1 MLTLR
6 NLFGLAGMSK
16 KKNLSVFQCFLAFA
30 LSVGIA
36 NAHSNGVYATTQAN
50 GRVSYTNAP
59 LSNESVLLFKSNP
72 SARVPSPKLPT
83 SNSKNSKAH
92 PAMSMEVNN
101 HIQYAASLH
110 DIEANLIAA
119 VIRVESGFNRSA
131 VSPKGA
137 RGLMQLMPATAER
150 YGAFDLHDVRTNVLA
165 GTAYLRDL
173 ILMFDGRLDLAL
185 AGYNAGENAVRKYNN
200 RIPPYPET
208 KHYVSAVL
216 AEYRRLIRAG

>member
-1 MLTLR
+1 MAATR
-6 NLFGLAGMSK
+6 NLLRMPGMSK
-16 KKNLSVFQCFLAFA
+16 QKKLTIFRCFLAFA
-30 LSVGIA
+30 LPLGIA

-59 LSNESVLLFKSNP
+59 ISNESTLLFKSNP
-72 SARVPSPKLPT
+72 SASDSSQKAPKL
-83 SNSKNSKAH
+83 SSKNSKSRTT
-92 PAMSMEVNN
+92 MSAEVNK

-110 DIEANLIAA
+110 DVEANLIAA
-119 VIRVESGFNRSA
+119 VIRVESGFDRSA

-150 YGAFDLHDVRTNVLA
+150 YGAFDLHDVRTNVFA

-200 RIPPYPET
+200 KIPPYPET

-216 AEYRRLIRAG
+216 AEYRRLARSG